1 MSSDLDIRSGGAIAV
16 DTESLRQAADGF
28 DIMARELDDAVRM
41 ATDAAADL
49 SALSWLSPAATRH
62 ADHLCVQVREA
73 ADRSR
78 DSASGLRTTAALY
91 ESAELDAQLVIA
103 QAAGNTDAERQI
115 LARQAALEAMYPGLD
130 TLLRDLSVAHANDWA
145 NGLLEDAGRGLGG
158 LSGLL
163 GPSSLMGIGAGG
175 TAALAALMLGVRS
188 IGNGTVPRGTKLAG
202 APSLVTVAPVKRGA
216 AVAPASLAAMVARVP
231 GGSEARVRVET
242 YAMPGGT
249 KQYVVY
255 IAGTQSPQLRDPFDH
270 VSNLQLYSGNRSA
283 SFDATLEALRAAG
296 AQPGD
301 TVHAVGHSQG
311 AMIGVHLTLDSEF
324 DTKTLVSIGSPVEA
338 DLDDSTLSIS
348 LRHTDDPVS
357 VLAAGGHAQTIGSPD
372 SVLVGRDASDSPGIT
387 FDAHHLTEYV
397 ETAKM
402 MDASTDPRM
411 QAVTDLIDEL
421 GGAASVTVTEY
432 SAMRGPA
439 EPVGRWTPVSPSAD
453 AG

>member
-1 MSSDLDIRSGGAIAV
+1 MSGDLDIRSGGAIAV

-28 DIMARELDDAVRM
+28 DIMARELDDTVRM

-49 SALSWLSPAATRH
+49 SALSWLTPAAARH
-62 ADHLCVQVREA
+62 ADHLCAQVREA
-73 ADRSR
+73 ANRSR

-103 QAAGNTDAERQI
+103 QAAGDTDAVRQI
-115 LARQAALEAMYPGLD
+115 LARQVALEAMYPGLE
-130 TLLRDLSVAHANDWA
+130 TLLRDLSLAHGNDWA
-145 NGLLEDAGRGLGG
+145 NGLLRDATGGLGG
-158 LSGLL
+158 LL
-163 GPSSLMGIGAGG
+163 GPPSLVGIGAGG

-188 IGNGTVPRGTKLAG
+188 IGNGPVPRGTKLAG
-202 APSLVTVAPVKRGA
+202 SPSQVTVAPLKTGP
-216 AVAPASLAAMVARVP
+216 AVAPVSLAAMVARVP
-231 GGSEARVRVET
+231 GGSDARVRVET

-255 IAGTQSPQLRDPFDH
+255 VAGTQPPKLRDPFDH
-270 VSNLQLYSGNRSA
+270 ISNLQLYSGNRSA

-311 AMIGVHLTLDSEF
+311 AMIAAHLALDSEF
-324 DTKTLVSIGSPVEA
+324 DTKTLLSIGSPVEA
-338 DLDDSTLSIS
+338 DLDDATLSIS

-357 VLAAGGHAQTIGSPD
+357 VLAAGGHAQTVGAPGSL
-372 SVLVGRDASDSPGIT
+372 LVGRDASDSLGIT

-411 QAVTDLIDEL
+411 RGVHDLLDEL

-432 SAMRGPA
+432 SAMRGSA
-439 EPVGRWTPVSPSAD
+439 VPVGRWTPVSPSAD